1 MTHDTRQ
8 APPANSFAA
17 CLTAAELADLR
28 SRGHTRHLRRGA
40 TIFSEGQVSDRVAL
54 ISSGRVKV
62 ASMTDAGE
70 ELLLALRGPGDL
82 LGELSAIDGEPRSAT
97 VSALE
102 PLEVLLVDA
111 GEFNAF
117 LRANPSVM
125 FHLLR
130 LLSGRLRDADRKRVE
145 FGSFDTLGRVAH
157 RLVELV
163 ETFGEPSS
171 RGIRIAIPLTQL
183 ELAGWIG
190 ASREA
195 VSKAL
200 RVLRSTGLI
209 ETHRSSIVVL
219 DVESLRRHF

>member
-1 MTHDTRQ
+1 VTHDNG
-8 APPANSFAA
+8 PPSQIKTFTAV
-17 CLTAAELADLR
+17 LTPAQVADFR
-28 SRGHTRHLRRGA
+28 SRGHTRQYRRGS
-40 TIFSEGQVSDRVAL
+40 TIFIEGQVSDRVAL
-54 ISSGRVKV
+54 IIKGRVKV

-102 PLEVLLVDA
+102 PVEAVLVDA
-111 GEFNAF
+111 GEFNVF
-117 LRANPSVM
+117 LRANPSAM

-130 LLSGRLRDADRKRVE
+130 VLTGRLRDADRKRVE

-157 RLVELV
+157 RLVELAD
-163 ETFGEPSS
+163 TFGEPSA
-171 RGIRIAIPLTQL
+171 RGVRIAIPLTQL

-190 ASREA
+190 ASREG

-200 RVLRSTGLI
+200 RVLRSSGMI
-209 ETHRSSIVVL
+209 ETRRGSIVVL
-219 DVESLRRHF
+219 DLESLRKHL

>member
-1 MTHDTRQ
+1 M
-8 APPANSFAA
+8 
-17 CLTAAELADLR
+17 
-28 SRGHTRHLRRGA
+28 
-40 TIFSEGQVSDRVAL
+40 SD
-54 ISSGRVKV
+54 
-62 ASMTDAGE
+62 DGE

-111 GEFNAF
+111 GEFTAF

-125 FHLLR
+125 FDLLR
-130 LLSGRLRDADRKRVE
+130 LLTGRLRDADRKRVE
-145 FGSFDTLGRVAH
+145 FGSFDTLGRVAS
-157 RLVELV
+157 RLLELV
-163 ETFGEPSS
+163 ETYGEPSS
-171 RGIRIAIPLTQL
+171 RGVRIAIPLTQL

-209 ETHRSSIVVL
+209 ETRRGSIVVL
-219 DVESLRRHF
+219 DREALRRHC